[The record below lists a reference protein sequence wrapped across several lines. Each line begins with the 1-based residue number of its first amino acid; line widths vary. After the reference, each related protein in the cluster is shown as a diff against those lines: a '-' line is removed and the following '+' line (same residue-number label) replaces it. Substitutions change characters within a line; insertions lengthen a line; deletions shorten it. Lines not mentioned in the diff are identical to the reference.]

1 MPPAPYLI
9 LHQKSFLPH
18 QNAKFACHY
27 INKPSKDNMAILT
40 RCTIQCSKYFV
51 RLLFFEA
58 PKVQLSRAFSF
69 FFFLQHQLI
78 PDNLCSLLRQFKTC
92 SSHFLFLLHP
102 FSLSLFFL
110 SLFFFGGEGWG
121 RLPQLIWDTRGANP
135 K

>member
-69 FFFLQHQLI
+69 FFFYNISLYRTI
-78 PDNLCSLLRQFKTC
+78 SVLCYGNSKRVAVIFYFFFIL
-92 SSHFLFLLHP
+92 SP
-102 FSLSLFFL
+102 SLSSFFL
-110 SLFFFGGEGWG
+110 CFFLGGRGGEGF
-121 RLPQLIWDTRGANP
+121 LN
-135 K
+135 